1 MFVHRHGRQGSRS
14 FGLSAALV
22 GVLLVAAVGCD
33 RSPVGSAQ
41 DETDSEARNVM
52 AMAVAWKET
61 AAEYDALYLQ
71 GFNVAQMH
79 VERALA
85 ERAAAGAE
93 SGRPLAVI
101 SDLDD
106 TVLDTRDYWRE
117 QMASGD
123 TFFSDA
129 RWDVW
134 VRKNRVRATPGA
146 LQFLNFCRDSG
157 VEVFYITQRDQG
169 PETMAFALANIKTAG
184 LPFADEDHLTVLV
197 GSSNKEPRQQELAE
211 MRDVVVY
218 LGDNLNDFSR
228 GYYLSHWEA
237 RRERLVE
244 DRAELGRRFI
254 LFPNPTDGHWVR
266 AIYGESEPPA
276 TSRNLSRLHRII
288 GRP

>member
-1 MFVHRHGRQGSRS
+1 MFVHRAGRQRCWSS
-14 FGLSAALV
+14 GLSTALA
-22 GVLLVAAVGCD
+22 GGLLVAAVGCD
-33 RSPVGSAQ
+33 RPPAESAQ
-41 DETDSEARNVM
+41 DAALSQTHNIM

-71 GFNVAQMH
+71 GFNVARMH

-85 ERAAAGAE
+85 ERIAEGEAGR
-93 SGRPLAVI
+93 RPLAVI
-101 SDLDD
+101 TDLDD

-117 QMASGD
+117 QMASGEQL
-123 TFFSDA
+123 FNDA
-129 RWDVW
+129 RWDIW
-134 VRKNRVRATPGA
+134 VKKNRVRATPGA

-184 LPFADEDHLTVLV
+184 LPFADEDHVTVLRDD
-197 GSSNKEPRQQELAE
+197 SNKQPRQREIADT
-211 MRDVVVY
+211 RDVVVY

-228 GYYLSHWEA
+228 DYYLSHWEA
-237 RRERLVE
+237 RRERLAE
-244 DRAELGRRFI
+244 DRVELGRRFV

-266 AIYGESEPPA
+266 AIFGESEPPA
-276 TSRNLSRLHRII
+276 TSTNLSRLHRIL

>member
-1 MFVHRHGRQGSRS
+1 MSVHSTGHQRSWS

-22 GVLLVAAVGCD
+22 GALLIAATGCD
-33 RSPVGSAQ
+33 LSSTEPAH
-41 DETDSEARNVM
+41 SEVDTEERNVM

-71 GFNVAQMH
+71 GFNVARMH

-85 ERAAAGAE
+85 ERVAAGAA
-93 SGRPLAVI
+93 GDRPLAVI

-117 QMASGD
+117 QMASGE
-123 TFFSDA
+123 TFFNDA

-134 VRKNRVRATPGA
+134 LQKNRVRATPGA
-146 LQFLNFCRDSG
+146 VQFLNFCRDSG

-169 PETMAFALANIKTAG
+169 PETMAFALANLKTAG
-184 LPFADEDHLTVLV
+184 LPFADEDHLTVLL
-197 GSSNKEPRQQELAE
+197 GDSNKEPRQREIAE
-211 MRDVVVY
+211 TRDVVVY

-228 GYYLSHWEA
+228 DYYLSHWEA
-237 RRERLVE
+237 RRERLAE
-244 DRAELGRRFI
+244 DRAELGRRFV

-266 AIYGESEPPA
+266 ALFGETEPPA
-276 TSRNLSRLHRII
+276 TSLNVNRLHRII
-288 GRP
+288 GRQ